1 LGAAL
6 LESRWLRLIIDMLLS
21 EFSHAFA
28 KVLKF
33 FSVTANTE
41 ATDSLWMTSS
51 RKSFNPLLLIYFNKS
66 STAALSSINSSVE
79 IFIFPFAKSDKT
91 ISLTISTLPSGVVIN
106 GMPQIIPS
114 GRS

>member
-1 LGAAL
+1 M
-6 LESRWLRLIIDMLLS
+6 ESSWLKLIIDMLLS
-21 EFSHAFA
+21 MSSHAFA

-33 FSVTANTE
+33 FSVIAKTDV
-41 ATDSLWMTSS
+41 TDSLWITSS

-66 STAALSSINSSVE
+66 LTAALSSINSSVE

-91 ISLTISTLPSGVVIN
+91 ISLTISTLPSGVVIK
-106 GMPQIIPS
+106 GMPQIISS